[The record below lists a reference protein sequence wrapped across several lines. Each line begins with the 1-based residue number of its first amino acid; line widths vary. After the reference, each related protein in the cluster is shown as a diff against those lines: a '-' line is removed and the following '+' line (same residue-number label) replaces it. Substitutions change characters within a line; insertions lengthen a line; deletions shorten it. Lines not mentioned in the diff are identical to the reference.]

1 MSLGPDSE
9 MGMVTLSGQTP
20 EELAARAQEGSLA
33 AYGELVRR
41 FQDRLYAFLLR
52 RTLTAA
58 DAEDLAQE
66 TFIRAWRRIGLYRP
80 TNRFSTW
87 LFTIA
92 ARLASSHR
100 RSAARRAAQRQKL
113 ESPAGLDPT
122 AGTDRAERQGRVWGA
137 VDRMLRGDQRTI
149 VWLRYAE
156 GLSMQ
161 EIAAV
166 LGKTQVGVR
175 VSLFRAREVLAACPE
190 LAREVERP
198 GRTAPAVRAVRA
210 RAVAGGVR

>member
-1 MSLGPDSE
+1 MKPTGRAEDGSPLLSE
-9 MGMVTLSGQTP
+9 QTP
-20 EELAARAQEGSLA
+20 EELAARAQGGSLA

-41 FQDRLYAFLLR
+41 FQDRVYSFLLR
-52 RTLTAA
+52 RTLTAS

-66 TFIRAWRRIGLYRP
+66 TVLRAWRRICLYKP
-80 TNRFSTW
+80 THRFSTW

-100 RSAARRAAQRQKL
+100 RAGARRAARQPKPRMGSAPDL
-113 ESPAGLDPT
+113 AAGLV
-122 AGTDRAERQGRVWGA
+122 REERRGRVWEV
-137 VDRMLRGDQRTI
+137 VDRALGGDQRTI

-161 EIAAV
+161 EIATV

-175 VSLFRAREVLAACPE
+175 VALFRARETLASRPE
-190 LAREVERP
+190 LASEMEVR
-198 GRTAPAVRAVRA
+198 APASRPVRGRA
-210 RAVAGGVR
+210 MAGGVR

>member
-1 MSLGPDSE
+1 MSLGHE
-9 MGMVTLSGQTP
+9 TEKGMVALSEQTP
-20 EELAARAQEGSLA
+20 EELAARAQAGSLG

-41 FQDRLYAFLLR
+41 FQDRVYSFLLR

-58 DAEDLAQE
+58 DAEDLAQD

-100 RSAARRAAQRQKL
+100 RAAARRAARMPRV
-113 ESPAGLDPT
+113 EAAGTLDPT
-122 AGTDRAERQGRVWGA
+122 TRAVRAERQGRVWA
-137 VDRMLRGDQRTI
+137 TVDRMLRGDQRTI

-156 GLSMQ
+156 GLSMK

-175 VSLFRAREVLAACPE
+175 VSLFRAREVLAASPE
-190 LAREVERP
+190 LSLEVDRP
-198 GRTAPAVRAVRA
+198 APSVPTVRTARA